1 VLAARRNPMTNT
13 LFDIL
18 KRDRKGNFHWIES
31 VSNLDTAEARL
42 RALSAESSE
51 EFVIFREID
60 LRVVATYSDNHYRRL

>member
-1 VLAARRNPMTNT
+1 VLVARRKPMTKT

-31 VSNLDTAEARL
+31 VSDLDTAEARL
-42 RALSAESSE
+42 RALSAESPE